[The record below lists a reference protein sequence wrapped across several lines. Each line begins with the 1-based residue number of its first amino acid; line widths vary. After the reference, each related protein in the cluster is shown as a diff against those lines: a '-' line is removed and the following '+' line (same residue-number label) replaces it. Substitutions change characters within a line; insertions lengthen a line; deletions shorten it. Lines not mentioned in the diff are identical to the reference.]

1 MPYSL
6 VLERASGTHIYSVQ
20 QELSLLTST
29 CSVVCLLPQVH
40 SNKLRLAA
48 LEALCFILFGAL
60 QRSGKEWSYIW
71 IYLIG
76 DKIRELRKS
85 RGITQEQLAQAIGI
99 SFQAVSKWENHIA
112 LPDIALVPTLAN
124 YFGITCDELLALT
137 R

>member
-60 QRSGKEWSYIW
+60 LRSGKEWSYIC
-71 IYLIG
+71 IML
-76 DKIRELRKS
+76 
-85 RGITQEQLAQAIGI
+85 
-99 SFQAVSKWENHIA
+99 FAVFVHQS
-112 LPDIALVPTLAN
+112 
-124 YFGITCDELLALT
+124 LLACFV
-137 R
+137 RSYRQYVHN

>member
-60 QRSGKEWSYIW
+60 QRSGKEWSYIYN
-71 IYLIG
+71 IDFLFMCFL
-76 DKIRELRKS
+76 K
-85 RGITQEQLAQAIGI
+85 QM
-99 SFQAVSKWENHIA
+99 
-112 LPDIALVPTLAN
+112 
-124 YFGITCDELLALT
+124 
-137 R
+137 